1 MSDRTEKE
9 PETGQKEEAAVH
21 EEKEKVQEEKEKAP
35 VRKIGRYMPQ
45 AQMAAQMRAMG
56 DKASVEYQRLS
67 WIALG
72 KSLTGLVN
80 KVSATNIEHIVVEV
94 FRENLVR
101 GRGLLCR
108 ALMRAQRASPAFTP
122 VYAALVAVVNTKVP
136 DVGELLLVRL
146 VDQLRKAYRR
156 NDRAVLLAT
165 VRFLAHLL
173 NQRVADV
180 SLGLEL
186 CALLLERPTED
197 SVEVAVEFVRE
208 AGYTL
213 QEESP
218 RGMGV
223 VFESFRAVLQEG
235 RTGLRV
241 QYTIEDLFAVRRS
254 DFAGHQGV
262 PDALDLVEEDD
273 QITHDVALDAP
284 LDVHDELNT
293 FRPDPDFLEN
303 EAKWRAA
310 RHEILG
316 DSDDEDE
323 GGGGGDAD
331 DESGSGDDE
340 DEDEDENESN
350 NTAGTVISSE
360 SATEAARI
368 ADETAME
375 LVNLKKTIYLTI
387 MSSID
392 FEECAHKL
400 LKMSLKPGQEGEV
413 CRMVV
418 ECCSQERTYLRF
430 YGLLAERFCRVS
442 RDYQQLFEQ
451 TFLEQYAMIHRLE
464 TNKLRNVAKLFAHLF
479 HSDAISWDVLQHVHL
494 NEQETTSSS
503 RIFIKILF
511 QEIAE
516 FMGLARL
523 NARLNDPAK
532 QDVFAGLFPR
542 DTPRNTRF
550 AINFFTSIGLGGL
563 TDELREYLK
572 NMPKQVP
579 PAAAVPAVPA
589 AADSDSSSL
598 SSSTLSSSTSSSS
611 SSSSSLSDSGSGSG
625 SASSS
630 YSSYSSSSSSGSGTG
645 SSASSSD
652 SDSAHEPERKKRRSR
667 SKSRSRSRSRSH
679 RRHR

>member
-323 GGGGGDAD
+323 GGGGGGGDAD

-400 LKMSLKPGQEGEV
+400 LQMSLKPGQEGEV

-625 SASSS
+625 SASS
-630 YSSYSSSSSSGSGTG
+630 YSSYSSSSSGLGSG

-652 SDSAHEPERKKRRSR
+652 SDSACEPERKKR
-667 SKSRSRSRSRSH
+667 RSRSRSRSH

>member
-1 MSDRTEKE
+1 MSDCKEKE
-9 PETGQKEEAAVH
+9 PEPAAKEAEEGGEEKNKKVD
-21 EEKEKVQEEKEKAP
+21 EEKEEKP
-35 VRKIGRYMPQ
+35 VRRAGRYVPQSRMLAQLRGMP
-45 AQMAAQMRAMG
+45 
-56 DKASVEYQRLS
+56 DKQSEAYQRLS
-67 WIALG
+67 WDALG
-72 KSLTGLVN
+72 KSLRGLVN
-80 KVSATNIEHIVVEV
+80 KVSPTNIEHIVVDA

-108 ALMRAQRASPAFTP
+108 ALMQAQRASPAFTP

-136 DVGELLLVRL
+136 DVGALLLARL
-146 VDQLRKAYRR
+146 VDQLRRAYRR

-197 SVEVAVEFVRE
+197 SVEVAAAFVRE

-223 VFESFRAVLQEG
+223 VFESFRTVLQEG
-235 RTGLRV
+235 RAGLRV
-241 QYTIEDLFAVRRS
+241 QYVIEDLFAARKTG
-254 DFAGHQGV
+254 FAGHQGV
-262 PDALDLVEEDD
+262 PHALDLVEDGD
-273 QITHDVALDAP
+273 QITHDVPLDAP
-284 LDVHDELNT
+284 LDVHDELNY

-303 EAKWRAA
+303 EAKWSAA
-310 RHEILG
+310 RKEILG
-316 DSDDEDE
+316 EDDEEEDDDE
-323 GGGGGDAD
+323 KGSDAD
-331 DESGSGDDE
+331 DEEEEEGE
-340 DEDEDENESN
+340 EEP
-350 NTAGTVISSE
+350 NTAGTVISSA
-360 SATEAARI
+360 SAEEAARI
-368 ADETAME
+368 SDQTAME

-400 LKMSLKPGQEGEV
+400 LKLSLQPGQEAEV

-430 YGLLAERFCRVS
+430 YGMLAERFCRVS

-451 TFLEQYAMIHRLE
+451 TFLEQYATIHRLE
-464 TNKLRNVAKLFAHLF
+464 TNRLRNVAKLFAHLF
-479 HSDAISWDVLQHVHL
+479 HADAISWAVLQHVHL
-494 NEQETTSSS
+494 TESETTSSS
-503 RIFIKILF
+503 RIFVKILF

-563 TDELREYLK
+563 TDGLREHLK
-572 NMPKQVP
+572 TMPKP
-579 PAAAVPAVPA
+579 VPASVVVPQNV
-589 AADSDSSSL
+589 DSDSSSL

-611 SSSSSLSDSGSGSG
+611 SSLSESG
-625 SASSS
+625 SASESG
-630 YSSYSSSSSSGSGTG
+630 SSSSSSSRGSSSSSSRSS
-645 SSASSSD
+645 SSASSS
-652 SDSAHEPERKKRRSR
+652 SGSSSGSGSSHEPQRKKRRSKSHSR
-667 SKSRSRSRSRSH
+667 SHSRSRSRSRSH